1 MRLARLVRAKGE
13 SRFTRHLRAE
23 LAAVADPR
31 RAVGMQAY
39 MKSTMPYYGVT
50 SPQVDA
56 LCKKVFAENPFPSY
70 EEWQAAILE
79 LWRGARYLEGRY
91 VASTLVSLKRRL
103 TFSRP

>member
-31 RAVGMQAY
+31 RAAGMQAY
-39 MKSTMPYYGVT
+39 MKSKMPYYGVT
-50 SPQVDA
+50 SPQVDVV
-56 LCKKVFAENPFPSY
+56 CKKVFAENPLASC

-79 LWRGARYLEGRY
+79 LWRGAPDREDGY
-91 VASTLVSLKRRL
+91 VAIRRVSLTRHHDSL
-103 TFSRP
+103 